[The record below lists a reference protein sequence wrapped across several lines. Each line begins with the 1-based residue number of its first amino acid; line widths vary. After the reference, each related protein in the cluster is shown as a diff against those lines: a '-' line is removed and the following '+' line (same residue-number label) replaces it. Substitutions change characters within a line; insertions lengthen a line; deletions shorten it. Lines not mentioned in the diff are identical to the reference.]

1 MALLLKWL
9 PNNNLELFEK
19 CGLDGA
25 LKERVEGWN
34 TELRSLSTSK
44 FLQLHE
50 AVCAE
55 ILEANQS
62 VAIYAQASD
71 RRDQGP
77 SPDGVADDYAA
88 ADGGYFA
95 AGQTTASV
103 DRMAGLEN
111 CAVLFRVW
119 EDHGV
124 GVNLEFDSSED

>member
-1 MALLLKWL
+1 M
-9 PNNNLELFEK
+9 
-19 CGLDGA
+19 
-25 LKERVEGWN
+25 
-34 TELRSLSTSK
+34 
-44 FLQLHE
+44 
-50 AVCAE
+50 
-55 ILEANQS
+55 
-62 VAIYAQASD
+62 AIYAQASD

-111 CAVLFRVW
+111 CAVLVGVW

-124 GVNLEFDSSED
+124 GVDLQFGSSKNYAESHRSAAVQVASAAGLSRT

>member
-1 MALLLKWL
+1 M
-9 PNNNLELFEK
+9 
-19 CGLDGA
+19 
-25 LKERVEGWN
+25 
-34 TELRSLSTSK
+34 
-44 FLQLHE
+44 
-50 AVCAE
+50 
-55 ILEANQS
+55 
-62 VAIYAQASD
+62 AIYAQASH

-111 CAVLFRVW
+111 CAVLVGVW

-124 GVNLEFDSSED
+124 GVILEFDSSEMPFRHACA